1 MKETPQGGLRPIRG
15 MTVLIP
21 KSAMLGEPSVGTLV
35 KQGNET
41 YKVNEVGGRDRHEV
55 AWRLGC
61 VEPIRGAWC
70 LAENGCAAQDE
81 GGDRCAAEE
90 AGGGAAGDAGHDG
103 DGNPAGGEG
112 VREDGDRDHASGQR
126 GHDGCGREEARGG
139 ECVPGSNAGISTRPH
154 EGQAGGS
161 APVRREESGG
171 DQEAAAVHGADDGDA
186 FGPDCDLQPTEAAAP
201 RWEDDARPEAGVVC
215 E

>member
-1 MKETPQGGLRPIRG
+1 MRPIRG

-126 GHDGCGREEARGG
+126 GHDGCGREEAR
-139 ECVPGSNAGISTRPH
+139 EESVCRDLMRVF
-154 EGQAGGS
+154 Q
-161 APVRREESGG
+161 PVRMKGKR
-171 DQEAAAVHGADDGDA
+171 VVPHL
-186 FGPDCDLQPTEAAAP
+186 FGEKNPEGIKRQPPYTVPTTETHSDLIVIYNQRRQRRTMG
-201 RWEDDARPEAGVVC
+201 R
-215 E
+215 